1 MFTHSFVVLL
11 CTGFLGQAGETKKDD
26 ALAKAKDAVVKRVKD
41 LKGDKFYQSPQGPLR
56 SAVATSPLASQFEIA

>member
-1 MFTHSFVVLL
+1 
-11 CTGFLGQAGETKKDD
+11 
-26 ALAKAKDAVVKRVKD
+26 LAKAKDAVVKRVKD